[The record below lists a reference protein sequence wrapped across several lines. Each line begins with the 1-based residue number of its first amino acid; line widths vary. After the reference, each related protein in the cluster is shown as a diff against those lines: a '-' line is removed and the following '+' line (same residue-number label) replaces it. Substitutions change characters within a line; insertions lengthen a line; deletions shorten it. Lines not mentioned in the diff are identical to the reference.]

1 MIEIRPEPQ
10 TLLFSY
16 KNESRESRNT
26 KDEFDRFLQ
35 EFHKID
41 CHASLQGFFWMLF
54 FCSQCLFNS
63 RLHRF
68 FNSKKNFTQI
78 LIIA

>member
-26 KDEFDRFLQ
+26 RD
-35 EFHKID
+35 KID
-41 CHASLQGFFWMLF
+41 RNSIKLVVMPHYKVSSGMLVIVVNVF
-54 FCSQCLFNS
+54 SILGYTDFSIP
-63 RLHRF
+63 
-68 FNSKKNFTQI
+68 KNFIQI
-78 LIIA
+78 VL

>member
-26 KDEFDRFLQ
+26 KD
-35 EFHKID
+35 KID
-41 CHASLQGFFWMLF
+41 RNSIKLVVMPHYKVSSGMLVIVVNVF
-54 FCSQCLFNS
+54 SILGYTDFSIP
-63 RLHRF
+63 
-68 FNSKKNFTQI
+68 KNFIQI
-78 LIIA
+78 VL